1 MKPLKP
7 LYHYTSQNGLSG
19 IIRDGKLRMTDILYL
34 NDSSEFSHC
43 FDLFLKNLK
52 LDYELEQLL
61 QRLKESPDYFIFSLS
76 EKEDD
81 LSQWREY
88 CPSTGGFCIEFDYEK
103 LSSIVEKN
111 NKDYRLEKVR
121 YQIKEKEET
130 ITQVSKGLHV
140 SPDSASI
147 EKEKLIFRM
156 LPIAAYLKDEAF
168 ENENEWRI
176 IRNGFGSNLEFGY
189 KEGKSML
196 IPYIDSQFLDE
207 EGFLPVTKIII
218 GPTPHKELSKRSV
231 ELLLT
236 TYAKHV
242 KKVEVKCSNI
252 PYRAC

>member
-7 LYHYTSQNGLSG
+7 LYHYTSQNGLLG
-19 IIRDGKLRMTDILYL
+19 IIRDCKLRMTDILYL

-52 LDYELEQLL
+52 LDFELGQLL

-76 EKEDD
+76 EREDD
-81 LSQWREY
+81 LSQWRGY
-88 CPSTGGFCIEFDYEK
+88 CPSTGGFCIEFDPEK

-111 NKDYRLEKVR
+111 NKDYRLEKVL
-121 YQIKEKEET
+121 YQFNEKEEI
-130 ITQVSKGLHV
+130 ITQISKGLRV
-140 SPDSASI
+140 SPNSSSI
-147 EKEKLIFRM
+147 EKEKLILRM
-156 LPIAAYLKDEAF
+156 LPVAAYLKDEAF

-176 IRNGFGSNLEFGY
+176 VRNVFGSNPYFRY
-189 KEGKSML
+189 REGKSML

-207 EGFLPVTKIII
+207 DGFLPVTKIII

-231 ELLLT
+231 EMLLT
-236 TYAKHV
+236 TYLKHV

-252 PYRAC
+252 PYRAW